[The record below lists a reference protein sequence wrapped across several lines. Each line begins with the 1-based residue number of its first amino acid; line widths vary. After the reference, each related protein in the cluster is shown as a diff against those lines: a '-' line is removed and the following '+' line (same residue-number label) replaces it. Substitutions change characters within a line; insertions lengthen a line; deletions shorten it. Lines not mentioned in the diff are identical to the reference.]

1 MLNSTSVENKI
12 NLLLMHVVPKS
23 RHVLAFF
30 TQNINIKCCEFL
42 CQVVQKYV
50 INNLLKKKLQTTL
63 GSLYYSIFICYFLR
77 QLLHNHEFTKELR

>member
-50 INNLLKKKLQTTL
+50 INNLLKKKIANHL
-63 GSLYYSIFICYFLR
+63 GQSILFYLYMLFSQAIAS
-77 QLLHNHEFTKELR
+77 